1 MIGARSLATS
11 DAAQW
16 YSQGGTASVGILDT
30 AHLRLDLPLLDLQHD
45 QVIKQSKWPPSTA
58 RDATA
63 TLLPVRRS
71 SLSTCTPTSDRSDA
85 PTAPTTRPERTPVT
99 IHHLCLS
106 VKLNRYSDRLR
117 THTRSAHGRN
127 NLLPGEAPPA
137 NFRALVRVE
146 AAGGPFVN
154 LPPRPVAPA
163 ANPPPAGPLVALL
176 PAPVVVAAPAPP
188 PAMAPPP
195 VIMAAPPV
203 IMAAPPAQQQQQ
215 QQQQPLPPPPFANP
229 LPPPRTYPS
238 TPFMTNRVTDES
250 TSLALRQLA

>member
-1 MIGARSLATS
+1 MAAINCPRCNGYSSPSQALLVEHLHTHIRPFRCANCPHDEARA
-11 DAAQW
+11 
-16 YSQGGTASVGILDT
+16 
-30 AHLRLDLPLLDLQHD
+30 
-45 QVIKQSKWPPSTA
+45 
-58 RDATA
+58 
-63 TLLPVRRS
+63 
-71 SLSTCTPTSDRSDA
+71 
-85 PTAPTTRPERTPVT
+85 
-99 IHHLCLS
+99 
-106 VKLNRYSDRLR
+106 DRLR

-163 ANPPPAGPLVALL
+163 ANHPPAGPLVALL

-195 VIMAAPPV
+195 VIMAAPPQQ
-203 IMAAPPAQQQQQ
+203 QQQQQ

-229 LPPPRTYPS
+229 LPPPRTYPF

>member
-1 MIGARSLATS
+1 MAAINCPRCNGYSSPSQALLVEHLHTHIRPFRCANCPHDEARA
-11 DAAQW
+11 
-16 YSQGGTASVGILDT
+16 YAS
-30 AHLRLDLPLLDLQHD
+30 HD
-45 QVIKQSKWPPSTA
+45 PS
-58 RDATA
+58 
-63 TLLPVRRS
+63 P
-71 SLSTCTPTSDRSDA
+71 
-85 PTAPTTRPERTPVT
+85 
-99 IHHLCLS
+99 I
-106 VKLNRYSDRLR
+106 DRLR

-163 ANPPPAGPLVALL
+163 ANPPLAGPLVALL

>member
-16 YSQGGTASVGILDT
+16 YSQGGTASAGILDT

-45 QVIKQSKWPPSTA
+45 QVIKQPKWPPSTA

-85 PTAPTTRPERTPVT
+85 PTAPTT
-99 IHHLCLS
+99 
-106 VKLNRYSDRLR
+106 SDRLR

-195 VIMAAPPV
+195 VIMAAPP
-203 IMAAPPAQQQQQ
+203 AQQQQQ
-215 QQQQPLPPPPFANP
+215 QQQQQSLPPPPFANP
-229 LPPPRTYPS
+229 LPPPRTYIP
-238 TPFMTNRVTDES
+238 TPFYEEPGH
-250 TSLALRQLA
+250 